1 MADNESSGL
10 LSASHPHYTSL
21 TSADPHAAP
30 SSNAGRRRTLI
41 NGIIVGVIVISSVCL
56 VYAMWCVGFLRGASA
71 ATAPY
76 NNGTHDFQPTVIF
89 ISLDG
94 VVNHDLD
101 LHLTPHLSHIADTG
115 VRAHWMTP
123 SFPPITFP
131 NHWSLV
137 TGLYPE
143 SHGIVGNYFYDSEL
157 DDHFNYKDPS
167 HSWDEKWWGGEP
179 IWITAVR
186 QDKKSGVIMWP
197 GCSTTFNDLQPTLSV
212 PFSDAMTFDEKTD
225 IALEWL
231 DLPMEA
237 RPQFIG
243 LYVPQIDQAGHK
255 YGPYANQTLTQLQHA
270 DTSIGRLIEGLH
282 DRNLTSI
289 VHLIVV
295 SDHGMSATDAS
306 RLVYIDDELTSDELG
321 LISQVEMYP
330 TLGIRPKVPDGATE
344 DEVVEQLYQAFRR
357 LWKRHGEE
365 AAPFQVY
372 KKPDFPARY
381 HFNNNVRIAPLLVL
395 PDPGWNLVRRSDFD
409 PGRGDTVY
417 HPKGVHGYDN
427 LSKQSRAIFVARGP
441 TWPEGEV
448 LKPFWNVELYQVL
461 ARLLDIKPAHNNG
474 TLHGRLPLE

>member
-1 MADNESSGL
+1 MTDNESSGL
-10 LSASHPHYTSL
+10 LSASRPNYTSL
-21 TSADPHAAP
+21 NSAAQSAEP
-30 SSNAGRRRTLI
+30 SSKAKKRRYLMNGLI
-41 NGIIVGVIVISSVCL
+41 AAIIIASVLCL
-56 VYAMWCVGFLRGASA
+56 VDALWLHDTHHEDNGAL
-71 ATAPY
+71 Y
-76 NNGTHDFQPTVIF
+76 NNGTHDYQPTVIL

-101 LHLTPHLSHIADTG
+101 LHLTPHLSELADTG

-186 QDKKSGVIMWP
+186 QNKKAGVIMWP

-212 PFSDAMTFDEKTD
+212 PFSNAMTFDEKTD

-231 DLPMEA
+231 DLPIES

-243 LYVPQIDQAGHK
+243 LYVPQIDQAGHQ

-270 DTSIGRLIEGLH
+270 DTSIGRLLEGL
-282 DRNLTSI
+282 DNRNLTDI

-306 RLVYIDDELTSDELG
+306 RLIYIDDELTVDELD
-321 LISQVEMYP
+321 LIGEIEMYP
-330 TLGIRPKVPDGATE
+330 TLGIRPKISDGDSET
-344 DEVVEQLYQAFRR
+344 DVVDRLYKAFTR
-357 LWKRHGEE
+357 LWDRHGKEK
-365 AAPFQVY
+365 APFQVY
-372 KKPDFPARY
+372 KKQDFPARF

-395 PDPGWNLVRRSDFD
+395 PDPGWNLVRRIDFD
-409 PGRGDTVY
+409 PEQGDKVY

-427 LSKQSRAIFVARGP
+427 LSKQSRAIFVAKGP
-441 TWPEGEV
+441 TWEKGGAV
-448 LKPFWNVELYQVL
+448 LEPFWNVELYQVL
-461 ARLLDIKPAHNNG
+461 SRLLEIEPSSNNG
-474 TLHGRLPLE
+474 TLHGHLPLE